1 MFDATYDQLED
12 IALDVLEMYSRP
24 KRSLEEVEKELS
36 TLKDAL
42 QKSTTKEAELKKI
55 VSISASTES
64 MWMHIM
70 FACFLVFCPS
80 STYIQTCVCTQRYHC
95 KCVDM

>member
-1 MFDATYDQLED
+1 MFDATYDELED

-24 KRSLEEVEKELS
+24 KRNLEEVEKELS

-42 QKSTTKEAELKKI
+42 QKSTTKEAELKKS
-55 VSISASTES
+55 VSIPASTES
-64 MWMHIM
+64 TWMHIM

-80 STYIQTCVCTQRYHC
+80 STYVCTQRYHC
-95 KCVDM
+95 K